1 MKVLILILKDHGLFK
16 ISDIFVPFL
25 LNQCRKL
32 APVTLCIKEQKSLTN
47 HVVGKKKKLEA
58 KQKLLQ
64 LQENIMKS
72 LFSTPAFS
80 CLALI

>member
-1 MKVLILILKDHGLFK
+1 MQKT
-16 ISDIFVPFL
+16 STT
-25 LNQCRKL
+25 
-32 APVTLCIKEQKSLTN
+32 VTLSIKEKKSLTN
-47 HVVGKKKKLEA
+47 HVVGKKKKITEA

-72 LFSTPAFS
+72 LFSTPVFS

>member
-1 MKVLILILKDHGLFK
+1 MQKTSTTV
-16 ISDIFVPFL
+16 
-25 LNQCRKL
+25 
-32 APVTLCIKEQKSLTN
+32 ALCIKEKQSLTN
-47 HVVGKKKKLEA
+47 HVVGKKKKIIEA